1 LETGKHALVGG
12 LVFGLM
18 LIMVLSS
25 ASPVRAQSSS
35 SSNQLATT
43 AVNLQVQPLYDVLGS
58 NTIQI
63 NVTVSGVYSSPI
75 GIPSFTVT
83 TNFRPSV
90 SNGTADVNGVPTP
103 LIGTTITQVGESI
116 TTFPLP
122 TGATSFRV
130 YLPGSESGSTFLWRY
145 LITPPFVS
153 VTGFYA
159 PTQYF
164 ITVPPGSIVSQVY
177 AGPKGVT
184 LSPGDL
190 TQVGS
195 GPAGVTYNVP
205 NNFYLLAL
213 QSRSFLPASIA
224 ITAAALVIVALAA
237 LNLFTPVS
245 QSFQRLSA
253 QLRATAN
260 NLAKTV
266 GLPTPGRGFKFRSLF
281 QPRKL
286 LVLFILCALVMV
298 ALAAV
303 GGPDPRLKAY
313 VMASPGTT
321 TAITTE
327 LHQYS
332 ANVLVITPSQDFSD
346 FNVMSSV
353 GQFNLV
359 VISNDPPSQLGEQ
372 IGFVLPYLGNVP
384 VIMVDNSTSQ
394 SLNETINTL
403 YPNQVINVNNNAGN
417 LTIGEQSQLRLQLS
431 LNARTN
437 VLGLSIDVDEF
448 KALLGVEAVLSMV
461 LIFIGWAYIGS
472 LASESRSMSDLFN
485 LVLLFG
491 GGVFIFFFS
500 ETLYIATSS
509 LLAVPLSL
517 HAVNSD
523 AHDITAIGLL
533 GFGGGSTPRLA
544 AGFLGILVG
553 AVGAGGGL
561 RVRKSDFALIAGV
574 ALILLANPLSIG
586 QYVFQGI
593 LLLYPIGSL
602 AFGGAFATS
611 LSIKGFLY
619 GFGTALG
626 GSVTPTYLLSAGKM
640 IFFAGLAPLAY
651 LKRMGRTTT
660 VIALLVAALMVGD
673 GGVRVG
679 EMTPDKTV
687 AAVLPGLVAGFAFAA
702 VLLGFA
708 AIEKYVR
715 GNWKSRA

>member
-25 ASPVRAQSSS
+25 ASPVRAQPA
-35 SSNQLATT
+35 NITT
-43 AVNLQVQPLYDVLGS
+43 TTTVNLQVQPLYDVLGS

-63 NVTVSGVYSSPI
+63 GVTVSGNSPALANAL
-75 GIPSFTVT
+75 SFTVT
-83 TNFRPSV
+83 TNFRPSAP
-90 SNGTADVNGVPTP
+90 NGTADVNGVPTP
-103 LIGTTITQVGESI
+103 LIPSITTQVGESI
-116 TTFPLP
+116 TTVLLP
-122 TGATSFRV
+122 NGTTSFRV
-130 YLPGSESGSTFLWRY
+130 SLPGSESGSTFLWRY
-145 LITPPFVS
+145 LITRPFVS
-153 VTGFYA
+153 VAGFN
-159 PTQYF
+159 PSLPPQYF
-164 ITVPPGSIVSQVY
+164 VTVPSGSVVSQVY
-177 AGPKGVT
+177 TGPKGVT
-184 LSPGDL
+184 VTPSSL
-190 TQVGS
+190 TRVGS
-195 GPAGVTYNVP
+195 VAAGVNYSMPDDT
-205 NNFYLLAL
+205 YLLIL
-213 QSRSFLPASIA
+213 QSKSFLPASIA

-245 QSFQRLSA
+245 QSFQRLSG

-260 NLAKTV
+260 NLAKTLR
-266 GLPTPGRGFKFRSLF
+266 LPTPGRGFKFRSLF

-286 LVLFILCALVMV
+286 LVLFILCSLVMV

-313 VMASPGTT
+313 VMADQSATA
-321 TAITTE
+321 AITTE

-332 ANVLVITPSQDFSD
+332 ANVLVLTPSQDFSD

-353 GQFNLV
+353 GQFNIV
-359 VISNDPPSQLGEQ
+359 VISNDPPAQLGEQ

-384 VIMVDNSTSQ
+384 VIVVDNSVSQ

-403 YPNQVINVNNNAGN
+403 YPNQVLNVQNASN
-417 LTIGEQSQLRLQLS
+417 LQGADPSHLQLLLA

-437 VLGLSIDVDEF
+437 ILGLSIGTGEF
-448 KALLGVEAVLSMV
+448 QLLLGTEAVLSMV

-523 AHDITAIGLL
+523 AHDLTAIGLL

-561 RVRKSDFALIAGV
+561 RVRKSDFALIVGV
-574 ALILLANPLSIG
+574 ALVLLANPLSIG
-586 QYVFQGI
+586 QYVYQGI

-651 LKRMGRTTT
+651 LKKMGRTTT
-660 VIALLVAALMVGD
+660 VIALLVAALMIGD